1 MVSLCQLL
9 KKLIQCGDTSCL
21 RPLLALARPK
31 DKELLQ
37 AHCHTASQRVLV
49 GTTTS
54 TATNTSTSTSTN
66 PNPDTNTNPNTVKEE
81 GVLREAVA
89 YLSIAIM
96 ASGEIQFYSL
106 HRQKHTHTQSHT
118 RLLHYYLH

>member
-1 MVSLCQLL
+1 MSSKADAHDTCSLSLCQLL

-37 AHCHTASQRVLV
+37 AHCHTASKRILF
-49 GTTTS
+49 GAATPTSTTSTTTTTTS
-54 TATNTSTSTSTN
+54 SS
-66 PNPDTNTNPNTVKEE
+66 TNPNTVTEE

-96 ASGEIQFYSL
+96 ASGEIQLYSL
-106 HRQKHTHTQSHT
+106 HPHKHAQ
-118 RLLHYYLH
+118 